1 LQIKL
6 TSFLACLQFLV
17 FYNHSMVASASKV
30 FSKGVQEAHG
40 ARQAVLGSAPKR

>member
-17 FYNHSMVASASKV
+17 FYNHSMVASVSKV
-30 FSKGVQEAHG
+30 FSNFDIDTATLAEAG
-40 ARQAVLGSAPKR
+40 A